1 MKADYLV
8 IGAGAWGTAL
18 ALHLAHNRRRV
29 LLWSRDAEHTDA
41 LETDKENKKYL
52 PGFPFPESLMV
63 SRHLLEDLHQVER
76 ILFAVP
82 SHAFREILEYCVHDY
97 PKDKG
102 IIWATKG
109 LDPKTGKL
117 LGSVVDEILG
127 PQIFQVL
134 LTGPSFAQEV
144 ARAEPTEVNL
154 ATNHLT
160 FAEAVQDDF
169 DSPRFKTLIIQ
180 DLLGAEIGGAVK
192 NVVSICVGI
201 ADGLGY
207 GMNTKAMLMNKG
219 VHEMQRFAKAIG
231 AQAFTL
237 LGPCGLGDLILT
249 CSDNQSRN
257 RRFGVMI
264 GQGHSA
270 SESYQK
276 IGQVVEGVK
285 TASTLY
291 HLAKQEDI
299 YAPITLGL
307 YHFLEKLSDSASLSG
322 SLKELAKKLIEDLL
336 KS

>member
-18 ALHLAHNRRRV
+18 AYHLANNRRRV
-29 LLWSRDAEHTDA
+29 LLWSRDADHAEA
-41 LETDKENKKYL
+41 LEKDRENKKYL
-52 PGFPFPESLMV
+52 PGFAFPTSLNISKNV
-63 SRHLLEDLHQVER
+63 LGDLHQVER

-109 LDPKTGKL
+109 LDPQTGKL

-127 PQIFQVL
+127 PELPQVL

-154 ATNHLT
+154 ATNHLV

-169 DSPRFKTLIIQ
+169 DTARLKTLIIQ

-257 RRFGVMI
+257 RRFGIMM
-264 GQGHSA
+264 GKGNTAQEA
-270 SESYQK
+270 YK
-276 IGQVVEGVK
+276 AIGQVVEGVQ
-285 TASTLY
+285 TAATLY
-291 HLAKQEDI
+291 TLAKQQDI
-299 YAPITLGL
+299 YAPIVMAL
-307 YHFLEKLSDSASLSG
+307 HKFLQNPVEP
-322 SLKELAKKLIEDLL
+322 KKLIEELL
-336 KS
+336 RS

>member
-1 MKADYLV
+1 MEPMKADYLI

-18 ALHLAHNRRRV
+18 GLHLANNRRRV
-29 LLWSRDAEHTDA
+29 LLWSRDADHAESMDQ
-41 LETDKENKKYL
+41 DRENKKYL
-52 PGFPFPESLMV
+52 PGFPFPANLTV
-63 SRHLLEDLHQVER
+63 SHHLLEDLHAVER

-97 PKDKG
+97 PKEKG

-117 LGSVVDEILG
+117 LGAVVDEILG
-127 PQIFQVL
+127 SSLAQVL
-134 LTGPSFAQEV
+134 LTGPSFAIEV
-144 ARAEPTEVNL
+144 ARQEPTEVNL
-154 ATNHLT
+154 ATNHMT

-169 DSPRFKTLIIQ
+169 NTPRFKTSIIQ

-192 NVVSICVGI
+192 NVISICVGI

-231 AQAFTL
+231 AQGFTL

-264 GQGHSA
+264 GQGCPMEEA
-270 SESYQK
+270 YER

-285 TASTLY
+285 TADTLSA
-291 HLAKQEDI
+291 LAKQQDI
-299 YAPITLGL
+299 YAPMCTGL
-307 YHFLEKLSDSASLSG
+307 HKFLHHP
-322 SLKELAKKLIEDLL
+322 KKDAHSFMEELL
-336 KS
+336 KG

>member
-1 MKADYLV
+1 MENTATQSSSSKADYLI

-18 ALHLAHNRRRV
+18 ALHLSNNRRRV
-29 LLWSRDAEHTDA
+29 LLWSRDADHTES
-41 LETDKENKKYL
+41 LEKDKENKKYL
-52 PGFPFPESLMV
+52 PGFPFSENLKV

-97 PKDKG
+97 PKEKG

-127 PQIFQVL
+127 PELPQVL

-154 ATNHLT
+154 ATNHPI

-169 DSPRFKTLIIQ
+169 DSPRFKTSIIQ

-207 GMNTKAMLMNKG
+207 GMNAD
-219 VHEMQRFAKAIG
+219 EQRR
-231 AQAFTL
+231 
-237 LGPCGLGDLILT
+237 P
-249 CSDNQSRN
+249 
-257 RRFGVMI
+257 
-264 GQGHSA
+264 
-270 SESYQK
+270 
-276 IGQVVEGVK
+276 
-285 TASTLY
+285 
-291 HLAKQEDI
+291 
-299 YAPITLGL
+299 
-307 YHFLEKLSDSASLSG
+307 
-322 SLKELAKKLIEDLL
+322 
-336 KS
+336 

>member
-1 MKADYLV
+1 MQIMKADYLI

-18 ALHLAHNRRRV
+18 GLHLANNRRRV
-29 LLWSRDAEHTDA
+29 LLWSRDADHAEA
-41 LETDKENKKYL
+41 LEKDQENKRYL
-52 PGFPFPESLMV
+52 PGFKLPSNLTI
-63 SRHLLEDLHQVER
+63 SRNLLEDLHHVER

-97 PKDKG
+97 PLDKG
-102 IIWATKG
+102 IIWASKG

-117 LGSVVDEILG
+117 LGAVVDEILG
-127 PQIFQVL
+127 TKLAQVL

-144 ARAEPTEVNL
+144 ARQEPTEVNL
-154 ATNHLT
+154 ATNNLT
-160 FAEAVQDDF
+160 FAQAVQDDF
-169 DSPRFKTLIIQ
+169 DNLRFKTSIIQ
-180 DLLGAEIGGAVK
+180 DLIGAEIGGAVK

-257 RRFGVMI
+257 RRFGVLI
-264 GQGHSA
+264 GKGTSIDEA
-270 SESYQK
+270 YQR

-285 TASTLY
+285 TAATLSAM
-291 HLAKQEDI
+291 AKQEDI
-299 YAPITLGL
+299 YAPMSVGL
-307 YHFLEKLSDSASLSG
+307 HKFLENPV
-322 SLKELAKKLIEDLL
+322 EPQKLIEELL